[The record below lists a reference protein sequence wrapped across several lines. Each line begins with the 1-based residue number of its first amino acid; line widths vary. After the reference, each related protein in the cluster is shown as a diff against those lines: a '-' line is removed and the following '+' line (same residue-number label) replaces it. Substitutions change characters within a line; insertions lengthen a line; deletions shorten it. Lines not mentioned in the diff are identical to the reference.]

1 MQRDRETKAV
11 KVKKMQASYLD
22 ATGFRDTTPKLW
34 KTIEITY

>member
-22 ATGFRDTTPKLW
+22 ATGFRDTTPKLL
-34 KTIEITY
+34 KELR